1 MRQRGRGASFA
12 LGKRSAARRCRLM
25 VASPEGP
32 CAATLC
38 QGDDAA
44 RGTKSGALAARLLLE
59 RHSAAACRPLLRPR
73 AFCADIDPPFDD
85 AAFALRIAHA
95 RRLRASPRPPLARK
109 GSCLHHARERSWSLA
124 IHGRGQSA
132 LLLPPVAPSK
142 REEAFVAS
150 ARGSHNVSV
159 SAGMRDAAGSM
170 QPARTRSAGPF
181 RRGSEAAN
189 GGCRCARTRGGIDST
204 PASRCSR
211 QAAAASEGWMRCS
224 AL

>member
-1 MRQRGRGASFA
+1 VPS
-12 LGKRSAARRCRLM
+12 S
-25 VASPEGP
+25 S
-32 CAATLC
+32 
-38 QGDDAA
+38 
-44 RGTKSGALAARLLLE
+44 
-59 RHSAAACRPLLRPR
+59 
-73 AFCADIDPPFDD
+73 
-85 AAFALRIAHA
+85 
-95 RRLRASPRPPLARK
+95 
-109 GSCLHHARERSWSLA
+109 ARERSWSLA
-124 IHGRGQSA
+124 IHGQSA
-132 LLLPPVAPSK
+132 QLLPPVAASK

-211 QAAAASEGWMRCS
+211 QAAAASEGWMRCAARRCESGGLVEQRGVCYHVTASVGAAPSPQRHLRRS
-224 AL
+224 ALRLSDGQDSAWTLASARRHVGSPLVCLLASRRLRTAAEPAARRCSTPLQGLA